1 MMKILLINGEKK
13 NPQYSEKTA
22 EIMKRFCRENDVI
35 CDEILIEQERAIACT
50 ACGKCMKRRACIF
63 EGINDILDGL
73 QEYDGLIVL
82 SSLVY
87 GRVNQETVSFLERL
101 MRCGNDRLAHCAAS
115 AFVHSRQNCSNGYG
129 QLASLLAP
137 AEVILMTDM
146 EYGRLRFENDAMN
159 EADEVR
165 MKRILKRQILW
176 MKNGRMDD
184 GEPIGKITDYMR

>member
-1 MMKILLINGEKK
+1 MKLLLINGDKK
-13 NPQYSEKTA
+13 NPEYGEITA
-22 EIMKRFCRENDVI
+22 EKIRKFCDENDVV
-35 CDEILIEQERAIACT
+35 CDEIRIEQDRAIACT

-63 EGINDILDGL
+63 KGINDILDGL
-73 QEYDGLIVL
+73 QEYDGLVVL

-101 MRCGNDRLAHCAAS
+101 MRCGNDRLAHCVAS
-115 AFVHSRQNCSNGYG
+115 ILILNRQNCSNGYG
-129 QLASLLAP
+129 QLTSLLAP
-137 AEVILMTDM
+137 AEVTLMTDM
-146 EYGRLRFENDAMN
+146 EYGRLRYENDEMN

-184 GEPIGKITDYMR
+184 GESIGKITDYMR